1 MRKMAMMKRTRE
13 RKRKKSLSQKMRN
26 PRRRKL
32 LQNQKRKLLLIVI
45 QAPDQSIVREGVRMM
60 KKRFQVMVAEVI
72 MNRMNPLKW
81 EEVPKARK
89 RFPGG
94 TVMMEAVVKS
104 GEVRRR
110 RDQRE
115 KRKRIVAMKMTV
127 TTKSQKQRRLER
139 EAAMVTQLQ
148 SN

>member
-1 MRKMAMMKRTRE
+1 MMKRTRE
-13 RKRKKSLSQKMRN
+13 RKRKRKKSLRQKMRN
-26 PRRRKL
+26 PRRRKLLQNPKKL

-45 QAPDQSIVREGVRMM
+45 QAPDQSIVREVVQMM
-60 KKRFQVMVAEVI
+60 KKRFQVMVVEVI
-72 MNRMNPLKW
+72 MNQMNPLKW

-110 RDQRE
+110 RGS
-115 KRKRIVAMKMTV
+115 K
-127 TTKSQKQRRLER
+127 
-139 EAAMVTQLQ
+139 
-148 SN
+148 

>member
-1 MRKMAMMKRTRE
+1 MKKTRE
-13 RKRKKSLSQKMRN
+13 RKKSRSQKMRN
-26 PRRRKL
+26 PRRRKLLQNPKKL

-45 QAPDQSIVREGVRMM
+45 QAPDQSIVQKVVQMM

-115 KRKRIVAMKMTV
+115 KRKRIVAMKM
-127 TTKSQKQRRLER
+127 
-139 EAAMVTQLQ
+139 
-148 SN
+148 

>member
-1 MRKMAMMKRTRE
+1 MMKRTRERE

-32 LQNQKRKLLLIVI
+32 LQNPKKLLQNQKRKLLLIVI
-45 QAPDQSIVREGVRMM
+45 QAPDQNIVREVVRMM

-72 MNRMNPLKW
+72 MNRMNPSKW

-127 TTKSQKQRRLER
+127 TTKSQKQRRL
-139 EAAMVTQLQ
+139 
-148 SN
+148 

>member
-1 MRKMAMMKRTRE
+1 MMKKTRE
-13 RKRKKSLSQKMRN
+13 RKRKKSRSQKMRN
-26 PRRRKL
+26 PRRRKLLQNPKKL

-45 QAPDQSIVREGVRMM
+45 QAPDQSIVREVVRMM

-110 RDQRE
+110 RDQRK

-127 TTKSQKQRRLER
+127 TMKSQKQRKLER
-139 EAAMVTQLQ
+139 EAAM
-148 SN
+148 

>member
-1 MRKMAMMKRTRE
+1 MG
-13 RKRKKSLSQKMRN
+13 RN
-26 PRRRKL
+26 PRRRKLLRNPKKL

-45 QAPDQSIVREGVRMM
+45 QAPDQNIVREVVRMM
-60 KKRFQVMVAEVI
+60 KKRYQVMVAEVI

-81 EEVPKARK
+81 EEVPKAKK

-127 TTKSQKQRRLER
+127 TTKGQKQRRLER

>member
-1 MRKMAMMKRTRE
+1 
-13 RKRKKSLSQKMRN
+13 
-26 PRRRKL
+26 
-32 LQNQKRKLLLIVI
+32 
-45 QAPDQSIVREGVRMM
+45 MM

-72 MNRMNPLKW
+72 MNRMNPSKW

>member
-1 MRKMAMMKRTRE
+1 MNRPRMRKMAMMKKTRE
-13 RKRKKSLSQKMRN
+13 RKRKKSLNQKM
-26 PRRRKL
+26 KTK
-32 LQNQKRKLLLIVI
+32 KRKLLLIVI
-45 QAPDQSIVREGVRMM
+45 QAPDQSIVREVVQMM

-81 EEVPKARK
+81 VEVPKARK

-127 TTKSQKQRRLER
+127 TMKSQKQRRLER